1 MKYEGEHVAE
11 ILPIVA
17 PRPGR
22 THVRHE
28 QEGLAVFIPAKRQ
41 YLRRPSTGLAHRLQ
55 AIRLHRKEIIRHII
69 VTLHEE
75 ITPILQHQVIRLIDI
90 AARDR

>member
-1 MKYEGEHVAE
+1 MHRGEHVAE

-28 QEGLAVFIPAKRQ
+28 QEGLAVFIPAKCQ
-41 YLRRPSTGLAHRLQ
+41 HLRRPGTGLAHRLQ
-55 AIRLHRKEIIRHII
+55 AIRLHRKKIIRHILMA
-69 VTLHEE
+69 LHKE

>member
-1 MKYEGEHVAE
+1 MHRGEHVAE

-28 QEGLAVFIPAKRQ
+28 QEGLAVFPAKCQ
-41 YLRRPSTGLAHRLQ
+41 YLRRPGPGLAHRLQ
-55 AIRLHRKEIIRHII
+55 AIRLHRKEIIRHIL
-69 VTLHEE
+69 VALHKE
-75 ITPILQHQVIRLIDI
+75 ITPILQHQMIRLIDI
-90 AARDR
+90 ATRDR